1 MSTRTRTSI
10 ATGSLALLLAVAAC
24 SSEGEAGDA
33 GPAAG
38 TAVPTTAA
46 TSAGFATPQDVIAAM
61 EENGLPCEE
70 PQSGTYEGVSQAASC
85 IVGGS
90 EDVVI
95 LRFATPAEK
104 QDYLANKD
112 ELASVVL
119 GDHWAVQTV
128 LRETAD
134 KVAAA
139 IGGEVRP
146 GSS

>member
-10 ATGSLALLLAVAAC
+10 VTGSLALLLAVAGC
-24 SSEGEAGDA
+24 SSDGEAGSG
-33 GPAAG
+33 GPAAA
-38 TAVPTTAA
+38 TAGP
-46 TSAGFATPQDVIAAM
+46 TSADFATPQDVIAAM

-104 QDYLANKD
+104 QDYLDNKD

-119 GDHWAVQTV
+119 GEDWAVQTV

-139 IGGEVRP
+139 LGGELRP